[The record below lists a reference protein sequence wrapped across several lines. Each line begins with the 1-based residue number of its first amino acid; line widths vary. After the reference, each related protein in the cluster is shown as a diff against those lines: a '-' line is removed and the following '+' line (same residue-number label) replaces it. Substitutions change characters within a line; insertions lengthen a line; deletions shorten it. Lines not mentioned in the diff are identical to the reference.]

1 MNPAFPMLDELRAT
15 LGKRGH
21 ANRVELLDMVEDMVT
36 GRKVGYE
43 AALNR
48 DILRTHRSVQNSP
61 VGRFLGLD
69 KIAPTDAE
77 RLSMMISTNFYRGIL
92 GLNMSAAVNNATQ
105 AINTMADVGVLRTL
119 QGAAT
124 MLTPTGRAAARR
136 VDLDRQFSRIFE
148 HNYRFGSATKKLDDI
163 IFAPFQQVEFFNRG
177 TAFHAGASA
186 ALARGA
192 STRKAIQVGI
202 ETAGRTQ
209 FYYDEIGRAPF
220 WRTPLGRTMGV
231 LTSFPIKQAEFI
243 KEMATS
249 NRTMVGDLQVPGGG
263 LYRYLMVMGLASAI
277 GEDVIGVRL
286 NALSRRPIP
295 GTDLELPGFDFLAQ
309 FEGGIPAMQSPT
321 AQAGKALA
329 AFFTASADGDP
340 LTAMDRFGDFLDHA
354 TNAIPASVQAK
365 EALNALTAASRGE
378 RRQSITHW
386 PFLKETRQDK
396 PGGLVQKTSWP
407 QEIQRLFGAEDVE
420 QVQERDI
427 MRAAARHSQQAKA
440 RAAREADLA
449 FARVARGDTAGAAE
463 LIGRGNVSFQ
473 QLRSRFGVQHQ
484 TQLERVL
491 RQMGDVERKRFIE
504 ENPEVIDI
512 FMRGRR

>member
-1 MNPAFPMLDELRAT
+1 
-15 LGKRGH
+15 
-21 ANRVELLDMVEDMVT
+21 
-36 GRKVGYE
+36 
-43 AALNR
+43 
-48 DILRTHRSVQNSP
+48 
-61 VGRFLGLD
+61 
-69 KIAPTDAE
+69 
-77 RLSMMISTNFYRGIL
+77 
-92 GLNMSAAVNNATQ
+92 
-105 AINTMADVGVLRTL
+105 
-119 QGAAT
+119 
-124 MLTPTGRAAARR
+124 
-136 VDLDRQFSRIFE
+136 
-148 HNYRFGSATKKLDDI
+148 
-163 IFAPFQQVEFFNRG
+163 
-177 TAFHAGASA
+177 
-186 ALARGA
+186 
-192 STRKAIQVGI
+192 
-202 ETAGRTQ
+202 
-209 FYYDEIGRAPF
+209 
-220 WRTPLGRTMGV
+220 
-231 LTSFPIKQAEFI
+231 
-243 KEMATS
+243 
-249 NRTMVGDLQVPGGG
+249 
-263 LYRYLMVMGLASAI
+263 
-277 GEDVIGVRL
+277 
-286 NALSRRPIP
+286 
-295 GTDLELPGFDFLAQ
+295 
-309 FEGGIPAMQSPT
+309 
-321 AQAGKALA
+321 
-329 AFFTASADGDP
+329 
-340 LTAMDRFGDFLDHA
+340 MDRFGDFLDHA